1 MSKLPSPDMV
11 RRIEDAAAALI
22 AAGTPNPTNVQV
34 RDHLGGGSL
43 ATISPVMR
51 AFRARQREQD
61 SDRTP
66 VLPGELAQL
75 LTGQLSL
82 LWQAAVR
89 QADADTLAA
98 REQADA
104 DIEQADLERDTAQ
117 TRMAELE
124 SELAVLREVQTE
136 RDRLLEE
143 VRTLRAEAQPLRE
156 QVARLTAT
164 GEHLAAQLQDT
175 KAELKETREDG
186 RQLQAEL
193 LALARH
199 DGKVKK

>member
-51 AFRARQREQD
+51 AFRARQREQA
-61 SDRTP
+61 REET
-66 VLPGELAQL
+66 LPLPPELQQL

-82 LWQAAVR
+82 LWQAAVQ
-89 QADADTLAA
+89 QADAGAQAA

-104 DIEQADLERDTAQ
+104 DIERDAALAKV
-117 TRMAELE
+117 AELE
-124 SELAVLREVQTE
+124 SELAVLREVQAE
-136 RDRLLEE
+136 RGRLLQQEQTLQEQMISLREE
-143 VRTLRAEAQPLRE
+143 VVRLQTRSEHLNEQLQESREEVKTLRASEKA
-156 QVARLTAT
+156 
-164 GEHLAAQLQDT
+164 LQ
-175 KAELKETREDG
+175 K
-186 RQLQAEL
+186 EL
-193 LALARH
+193 LMQARAEPKG
-199 DGKVKK
+199 GKVTK

>member
-1 MSKLPSPDMV
+1 MSKLPSPDMI

-51 AFRARQREQD
+51 AFRARLREQE
-61 SDRTP
+61 SDQAP
-66 VLPGELAQL
+66 VLPVELAQL

-82 LWQAAVR
+82 LWQAAVK
-89 QADADTLAA
+89 QADAGALAA

-117 TRMAELE
+117 ARVAELE

-143 VRTLRAEAQPLRE
+143 VRQLRAEAQPLRE

-164 GEHLAAQLQDT
+164 GEHLTAQLQDT
-175 KAELKETREDG
+175 KAELKGAREDG
-186 RQLQAEL
+186 RALQAEL
-193 LALARH
+193 LSLARG
-199 DGKVKK
+199 DSKAKK